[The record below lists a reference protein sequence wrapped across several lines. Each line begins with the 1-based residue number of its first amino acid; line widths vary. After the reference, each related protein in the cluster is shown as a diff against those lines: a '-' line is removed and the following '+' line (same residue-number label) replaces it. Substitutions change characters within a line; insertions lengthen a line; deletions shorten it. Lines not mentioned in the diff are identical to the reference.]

1 MVYVLWMDQVVFST
15 SLILCDGLMIAH
27 NMKRVTNYSEGKK
40 LLKDWIGPLCQTNI
54 PNPATLNKEGTIII

>member
-1 MVYVLWMDQVVFST
+1 MVYVLWMDQVVFFT

-40 LLKDWIGPLCQTNI
+40 LLKD
-54 PNPATLNKEGTIII
+54 